1 MEYLNEVLDAALHPD
16 SLKDKRLTAVS
27 GLKVVLLFAILLVV
41 INTVFGLLMAVVEGK
56 SVYAT
61 FTLNAF
67 SSMNLFLMTVIG
79 IVVTSIVSAFVA
91 EPLFKG
97 SGNYSRTIGF
107 VGYTVVPVFIISSL
121 SILFLF
127 ATGFAPE
134 SLQGLY
140 QLVNPLLLLA
150 SFAWM
155 FYIGMRAVAF
165 SNNVSTTGGLVSY
178 FMGFVIASTLNT
190 PITQFLGPLSMTA
203 LAALGGI

>member
-1 MEYLNEVLDAALHPD
+1 MEYLNQIFSVALHPEQ
-16 SLKDKRLTAVS
+16 LKDKRLSAVS
-27 GLKVVLLFAILLVV
+27 GVKVLLLFAILLVV
-41 INTVFGLLMAVVEGK
+41 VNTVFTVLVALVEGK
-56 SVYAT
+56 SLYPA

-67 SSMNLFLMTVIG
+67 SSLNLFLMTVIG
-79 IVVTSIVSAFVA
+79 VTATALVSSFVA

-97 SGNYSRTIGF
+97 TGNYGRTLGF
-107 VGYTVVPVFIISSL
+107 VGYTVVPIFILTSL
-121 SILFLF
+121 SIILLFVSALSQHAF
-127 ATGFAPE
+127 KDIYA
-134 SLQGLY
+134 
-140 QLVNPLLLLA
+140 LVNPLLLVV

-165 SNNVSTTGGLVSY
+165 SNNISPTGGLVSY

>member
-1 MEYLNEVLDAALHPD
+1 MEYLNQIFQAALHPD
-16 SLKDKRLTAVS
+16 SLKDKRLSALN

-67 SSMNLFLMTVIG
+67 ASMNLFLMTVIG
-79 IVVTSIVSAFVA
+79 IIVTSIVSAFVA

-97 SGNYSRTIGF
+97 SGNYGRTLGF

-121 SILFLF
+121 SILLLF